1 MDKFLNKVLGSE
13 DERPQKGLYQGGGN
27 MTHGGAYPAG
37 GGFDYPEDEDL
48 RGAAG
53 HAASHGGSEDSSFFS
68 SIVSQLASSKQQVGQ
83 GDIDEEAAI
92 RNHKQYYTDAIPMT
106 PTSNAPHAAQ
116 GQATSSGMG
125 SAAAMQ
131 ALKMFTSGGGASG
144 TQNQSQS
151 AFIGLAMAQASKLFD
166 QQASAGRVASGTDK
180 SSAVMKAGEM
190 ALQMYLKSQ
199 GGRASSSSAG
209 SGGSG
214 IAGLMKMANAFM

>member
-13 DERPQKGLYQGGGN
+13 NDSERPQEGLYQGGGN

-37 GGFDYPEDEDL
+37 GGFNYPEDEDL

-68 SIVSQLASSKQQVGQ
+68 GIVSQLASSKQQVGQ
-83 GDIDEEAAI
+83 GEIDEEAAI
-92 RNHKQYYTDAIPMT
+92 RHHKQYYTDAIPMT
-106 PTSNAPHAAQ
+106 TTSNTPNAA
-116 GQATSSGMG
+116 QATSTGMG

-131 ALKMFTSGGGASG
+131 ALKMFTSSSG
-144 TQNQSQS
+144 SRSQNQSQS

-180 SSAVMKAGEM
+180 QSAVMKAGEM

-199 GGRASSSSAG
+199 GGRTGGSG
-209 SGGSG
+209 SGGGG
-214 IAGLMKMANAFM
+214 IGGLMKMANAFM